1 MVISPMTQSAGN
13 SRLASAKSDGAK
25 SDGVRHVTD
34 AAKVVA
40 TPLAAWLGL
49 GALLLVFLSLC
60 IGSASQ
66 KSVTVDELGHLP
78 SGLYSLLSG
87 DPRHAALN
95 PPLLNALSSLPVLA
109 LDLESALEP
118 VAASDDVFSFWS
130 TGYQFLERHRADY
143 RRIFAAARVVPI
155 LLVAALGLL
164 LFFWAQQLA
173 PRTPWQAGLLAA
185 SLVWFSPGVIANARL
200 VATDTGTAVFLTLA
214 VYCFRAMLLRPS
226 VTNVARFGVLLGLAQ
241 LTKFYALLLYPAL
254 LVVLLAWHAL
264 SEPPRSNRTRLL
276 GCYAVATALSVVV
289 LNAGYFFAEFGT
301 SLSQLALHSSVL
313 QSLQHGVLG
322 AVPIPLPGAF
332 VRAIDGQ
339 FVEVASGLRSFL
351 VGESFQGGRWDYYL
365 IVLAIKTPLIFFVS
379 FGAAAYALFFRAPLA
394 RREVVLLLTFPVL
407 LFLLLSLGGNRQ
419 LGGRALL
426 AAVPLVQLWVAVSWV
441 SLWGEKWRNLATGA
455 VIAGAVLVCVAT
467 YPDYLSYFNP
477 LVGGNEQG
485 YRNASDANVDI
496 GQDLV
501 ALSRYLDEQGVTTV
515 QLYYFGSVDPAV
527 YGIDYVV
534 PSDYQIGPEMLAISV
549 SLYHMSYE
557 VYDHGV
563 LRRVGPVDVSS
574 LGEPVASIGDSIHV
588 YRRE

>member
-1 MVISPMTQSAGN
+1 MVVEPMTQSAGN
-13 SRLASAKSDGAK
+13 LRLARGKTDGTSSQGIHHATASRK
-25 SDGVRHVTD
+25 
-34 AAKVVA
+34 ALA
-40 TPLAAWLGL
+40 TPLAAWVGL
-49 GALLLVFLSLC
+49 GALILIFLSLC

-78 SGLYSLLSG
+78 SGLYTMLSG

-109 LDLESALEP
+109 LDLEISVEP
-118 VAASDDVFSFWS
+118 VAASDDVSSFWS

-164 LFFWAQQLA
+164 LFFWARQLA
-173 PRTPWQAGLLAA
+173 PSTPWQAGLLAA

-200 VATDTGTAVFLTLA
+200 VGTDTGTAVFLTLT

-226 VTNVARFGVLLGLAQ
+226 ATSAARFGALLGLAQ

-254 LVVLLAWHAL
+254 LIVLLAWHAL
-264 SEPPRSNRTRLL
+264 SESPRSSRSRLL
-276 GCYAVATALSVVV
+276 GCYAAAAALSVGV
-289 LNAGYFFAEFGT
+289 LNAGYSFAEFGA
-301 SLSQLALHSSVL
+301 SLSQLALQSSVL

-322 AVPIPLPGAF
+322 AVPMPLPGAF
-332 VRAIDGQ
+332 VRAVDGQ
-339 FVEVASGLRSFL
+339 FLEVASGLRSFL

-365 IVLAIKTPLIFFVS
+365 IVLAIKTPLLFFAS
-379 FGAAAYALFFRAPLA
+379 FGAAVYGLFFRAPLD

-441 SLWGEKWRNLATGA
+441 SLWGERWRNLATGA
-455 VIAGAVLVCVAT
+455 LIAGAVLVCVAT

-477 LVGGNEQG
+477 LVGGNQQG
-485 YRNASDANVDI
+485 YRNASDANIDI
-496 GQDLV
+496 GQDLIG
-501 ALSRYLDEQGVTTV
+501 LSRYLEEEGVGTV

-534 PSDYQIGPEMLAISV
+534 PSDYQIGPGLLAISV
-549 SLYHMSYE
+549 SLYRMSYE
-557 VYDHGV
+557 VYDHGG

-574 LGEPVASIGDSIHV
+574 LGEPIASIGDSIHV
-588 YRRE
+588 YRRD